1 MRVAMTVGTTPTGSD
16 PTASAGAAKPP
27 MYWRLLRLHHV
38 HPNGWQRAIFVEGVL
53 GLSLILVL
61 ADVASA
67 WTLLVLP
74 LASALIVKGHD
85 VIAGLLRR

>member
-1 MRVAMTVGTTPTGSD
+1 MTLDTTPADT
-16 PTASAGAAKPP
+16 PAPASAGKPAKPP
-27 MYWRLLRLHHV
+27 LYWRLLRLHHV
-38 HPNGWQRAIFVEGVL
+38 HPNGWQRAVFVEGVL

-74 LASALIVKGHD
+74 LASALMVKAHD
-85 VIAGLLRR
+85 IIAGLLRR